1 MQFLEIVIALFITFL
16 AITATLPQFMS
27 TIKQQIVD
35 AITAHLLTLDKALWN
50 IDLTLKSVDPNLRI
64 PRPQSCSVNAYCNLI
79 CASEPYR
86 WKNLPDYS
94 SVRNDLYDNY
104 LDPRG
109 RYFAVFQKYNAYLTY
124 TNLGGGVIRYD
135 EICLRVERDIAR
147 RVQARLGNNKVRIT
161 ANGFCYSLNNGAGYE
176 MVSRSYSCP

>member
-1 MQFLEIVIALFITFL
+1 MPLLEIVIAMLIVFL
-16 AITATLPQFMS
+16 GVMSTLPQFMAS
-27 TIKQQIVD
+27 IKGEIVNT
-35 AITAHLLTLDKALWN
+35 ITAHLLTIDKALWN
-50 IDLTLKSVDPNLRI
+50 IDLTLKASDPNLKI
-64 PRPQSCSVNAYCNLI
+64 PRPQSCSVNAYCNLV

-94 SVRNDLYDNY
+94 SVKNDLYDNY

-124 TNLGGGVIRYD
+124 TNLGSGNIKYR
-135 EICLRVERDIAR
+135 EICLRVENDIAR
-147 RVQARLGNNKVRIT
+147 RVQAKLGNDKVRIT
-161 ANGFCYSLNNGAGYE
+161 TDGFCYSLNNGAGYE